1 MQQAGDFLP
10 GPGLFF
16 SFVLQGLIDPVLF
29 PSASSSVN
37 PNGLLLVPKQG

>member
-29 PSASSSVN
+29 PSASSSFF
-37 PNGLLLVPKQG
+37 LVVFVFLF